1 MRLIDADVLV
11 PNEVHTIIRLTAT
24 GEQTESVV
32 YAEQIDNAP
41 TVDAVERKRGEWIEE
56 NRRPKSMMFYC
67 SECHR
72 TAYDPQNHHGGQKRC
87 RYAFCPNCGADMRG
101 ENNG

>member
-1 MRLIDADVLV
+1 MRLIDADALI

-41 TVDAVERKRGEWIEE
+41 TVDAIEVV
-56 NRRPKSMMFYC
+56 RCK
-67 SECHR
+67 ECKWQSTVHDADDNSNYYMCGVHAQP
-72 TAYDPQNHHGGQKRC
+72 TDPN
-87 RYAFCPNCGADMRG
+87 AFCSYG
-101 ENNG
+101 ERRSE

>member
-1 MRLIDADVLV
+1 MRLIDADTLI
-11 PNEVHTIIRLTAT
+11 PKEVHTIIRLTAT

-41 TVDAVERKRGEWIEE
+41 TVDAVERKRGRWVDDGLDAIGAMGIEYRWKKCPNCGE
-56 NRRPKSMMFYC
+56 RISKAPMQRLPN
-67 SECHR
+67 
-72 TAYDPQNHHGGQKRC
+72 
-87 RYAFCPNCGADMRG
+87 FCPNCGAEMRG

>member
-1 MRLIDADVLV
+1 MRLIDADAL
-11 PNEVHTIIRLTAT
+11 PKYTGYALSADEVAKAV
-24 GEQTESVV
+24 E
-32 YAEQIDNAP
+32 NAP

-72 TAYDPQNHHGGQKRC
+72 TAYDPQNHHGGRKRC
-87 RYAFCPNCGADMRG
+87 RYAFCPNCGAEMRG
-101 ENNG
+101 EANDIHTK

>member
-1 MRLIDADVLV
+1 MRLVDADALV

-41 TVDAVERKRGEWIEE
+41 TIEERKRGQWEWHNE
-56 NRRPKSMMFYC
+56 NEFYYSC
-67 SECHR
+67 SCCGHK
-72 TAYDPQNHHGGQKRC
+72 AYGNNLEIVGGT
-87 RYAFCPNCGADMRG
+87 YHFCPNCGAEMRKG
-101 ENNG
+101 EDNERA